1 MMIAFVIGVAGCAWS
16 NVPIDEANFPDAEFR
31 RYISEKLDPNNDGIL
46 TEEEIANVKSISN
59 GDYVIGWGYFD
70 NGYGILSLKGL
81 ETFTAL
87 EELVMRGFN
96 TKLTELDVSKN
107 TALINLDCSGNKLTI
122 LDVSNNTDLRYLR
135 CGENL
140 ITKLDISNIQ
150 SNADVYCDSMESLTE
165 IKATN
170 ATLSYLDCHGCSL
183 VSLDL
188 ANAKVGMLIC
198 SDNELTYLDVCGIE
212 DEPYNTLDCDNNRLT
227 ELRVSNLYAL
237 QCRNNQLTKLDC
249 SDCPELAILWC
260 DNNKLSFLNVSNCS
274 SLWSLICDSN
284 YLSELDVSNNQYL
297 IRFIGSHVMTT
308 C

>member
-1 MMIAFVIGVAGCAWS
+1 MCTVIQWS
-16 NVPIDEANFPDAEFR
+16 H
-31 RYISEKLDPNNDGIL
+31 
-46 TEEEIANVKSISN
+46 
-59 GDYVIGWGYFD
+59 
-70 NGYGILSLKGL
+70 
-81 ETFTAL
+81 
-87 EELVMRGFN
+87 
-96 TKLTELDVSKN
+96 
-107 TALINLDCSGNKLTI
+107 
-122 LDVSNNTDLRYLR
+122 
-135 CGENL
+135 
-140 ITKLDISNIQ
+140 
-150 SNADVYCDSMESLTE
+150 
-165 IKATN
+165 